1 MARYIDADKL
11 INEFGNCTLAT
22 WGKGLGASWWS
33 QSVKLKDNMVEC
45 INKQPTADVEEVKH
59 GEWKKISV
67 ASEHGYGQVYYQHSS
82 CEVNSTELFQCPY
95 ERCPRCGA
103 KMNVTDTNVGKIGG
117 NAE

>member
-45 INKQPTADVEEVKH
+45 INKQPTADVVEVKH
-59 GEWKKISV
+59 GYDTGNANIFECSV
-67 ASEHGYGQVYYQHSS
+67 CGYGVDDIYEADEKNYP
-82 CEVNSTELFQCPY
+82 VWKFNYCPH
-95 ERCPRCGA
+95 CGA
-103 KMNVTDTNVGKIGG
+103 KMDGGK
-117 NAE
+117 AE